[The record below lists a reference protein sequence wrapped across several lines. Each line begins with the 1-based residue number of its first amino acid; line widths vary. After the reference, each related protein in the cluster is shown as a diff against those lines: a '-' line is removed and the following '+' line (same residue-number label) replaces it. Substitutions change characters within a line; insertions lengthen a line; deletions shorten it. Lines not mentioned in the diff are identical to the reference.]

1 MSETDSFIREVTEE
15 VQQDQMLAL
24 WKKWGPFIV
33 GGIAIIVGAAAWWS
47 WTQSQTKAEA
57 EARGA
62 IFIAADNETLE
73 DQVALPGQIDGPAG
87 VLAELAAAGAL
98 ARDGR
103 NDDALAAYQAM
114 MDNVEAP
121 QEYRDLAALQFARI
135 KGGAEGIAS
144 LEPLLGEDRAFRVL
158 ALELRGALYLG
169 RGDKA
174 AAHADWQA
182 VMADPVATPGARQRA
197 AAALAAT
204 GGEIIGQSG

>member
-24 WKKWGPFIV
+24 WKKWGPFII
-33 GGIAIIVGAAAWWS
+33 GGIAIVVGAAAWWS
-47 WTQSQTKAEA
+47 WSQSKATAAA

-73 DQVALPGQIDGPAG
+73 DQLALPGQIDGPAA

-103 NDDALAAYQAM
+103 GNEAASAYQAIAGKAE
-114 MDNVEAP
+114 VA

-135 KGGAEGIAS
+135 AGGAEGIAA
-144 LEPLLGEDRAFRVL
+144 LDPLLGEDRAFRVL
-158 ALELRGALYLG
+158 ALELRGALHLG
-169 RGDKA
+169 QGDTD

-182 VMADPVATPGARQRA
+182 VMTDPVATPGARQRA

-204 GGEIIGQSG
+204 GGEIPDQSG